1 MLSYLHVKMPPA
13 TPAMIAVKVVRI
25 TPTLPELKPM
35 AVKKTI
41 VNKKANTEIRAVAMS
56 YVNSLPFN
64 ATKAPPI
71 TKIIPT
77 THGC

>member
-35 AVKKTI
+35 AVKRTI
-41 VNKKANTEIRAVAMS
+41 VNKKANTEIRAVAT
-56 YVNSLPFN
+56 YCRNLLPFN
-64 ATKAPPI
+64 ATKAPPMM
-71 TKIIPT
+71 KIMPR